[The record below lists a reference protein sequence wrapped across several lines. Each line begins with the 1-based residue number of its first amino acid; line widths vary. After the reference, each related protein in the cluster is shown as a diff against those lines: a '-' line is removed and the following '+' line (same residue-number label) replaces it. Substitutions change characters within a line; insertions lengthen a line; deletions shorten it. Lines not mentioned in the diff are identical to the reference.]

1 MKKEKYHLIDNGTIV
16 LLSSKSS
23 TKSNKLV
30 SVFGYFNDLIG
41 GKIQYVGI
49 PITITKKDNVINIA
63 KCEESNSPFVKFEYE
78 DIIITIGS
86 SSYITE
92 IQDAL
97 INDAYNYSRSIY
109 GETYP
114 KIRKIGMTMQDAV
127 NEMDYNKALYLAYKF
142 NSCIEAKKWYNE
154 FCDIKKY
161 ASLFD
166 VSTRD
171 IGRLKGAI
179 NNWARMTWGID
190 IKYDSYEKIELY
202 TDCRA

>member
-49 PITITKKDNVINIA
+49 PITIIKKDNVINIA

-78 DIIITIGS
+78 DIVITIGS

-109 GETYP
+109 GETYT

-127 NEMDYNKALYLAYKF
+127 NEMDYDKALYLAYKF

-161 ASLFD
+161 ALLFD